1 MQVDGSKRAGFVSI
15 STLFGGIMSFM
26 TATTASANLPQG
38 ESPESYVGRLEQ
50 ICEIECR
57 TPPDLRL
64 LVRENAKDTAL
75 EVAVIANVAAVQ
87 VFRHYE
93 IHTFNFPDADCIII
107 WFDKD
112 VAFDLLNPP
121 SMEPIA
127 SNRPSEP
134 EEGIIVERDRDRK
147 RVEPSRLALDRLLRD
162 RLIAVRGMAT
172 TERFEGVHVSRSSSV
187 RQVYVHVRS
196 ADDLIIIPRELLPN
210 DR

>member
-1 MQVDGSKRAGFVSI
+1 MAS
-15 STLFGGIMSFM
+15 LFGLIMSFL

-38 ESPESYVGRLEQ
+38 ESPESYVGRLDN

-57 TPPDLRL
+57 TTPDLRSF
-64 LVRENAKDTAL
+64 VREQEKNAAL
-75 EVAVIANVAAVQ
+75 EVALIANVAVVQ
-87 VFRHYE
+87 LFRHYE
-93 IHTFNFPDADCIII
+93 IHTLNFNDADCIII

-112 VAFDLLNPP
+112 VAFDLLNPS

-127 SNRPSEP
+127 SNQPSEP
-134 EEGIIVERDRDRK
+134 GEGIIVERDRDRK
-147 RVEPSRLALDRLLRD
+147 RVEPSSQALNRLLRD
-162 RLIAVRGMAT
+162 QLIAVRGMAT

-196 ADDLIIIPRELLPN
+196 ADDLIIVPRELLPN